1 MAAWGALAR
10 AGGRLG
16 RGPARAALRALTGG
30 GTVPPRR
37 GLSEGRR
44 GALSAVLKDFE
55 RQYGRGAV
63 VRLGDEGGGGHGVA
77 LQPTGVMTLD
87 AALGGGLPT
96 GRVVEVYGPESSGKT
111 TLALQAAA
119 ACQARGGTAALIDA
133 EHAFDPSWA
142 DSLGVDTA
150 NLVVCQPESGEMALN
165 VVDQLARSS
174 AVDMIVVDSVAALVP
189 KAEIE
194 GDMGAMQIGL
204 QARLMSQALR
214 RLSSNAARC
223 NCTVVF
229 VNQLRHKVGVLF
241 GNPEVTSG
249 GNALKYYSSVRMDI
263 RRIATLDDRGI
274 RVRVK
279 VVKNK
284 VAPPYKKAEFDILF
298 GDGISKVGS
307 LLDAA
312 EEAAVVERRGSWYG
326 YGETRLGQGR
336 DKAVEFLR
344 DNDEVRQEVEED
356 LRAAL
361 ALPRVGGGAG
371 EEVEEAEAA
380 KAE

>member
-1 MAAWGALAR
+1 MALWGALAR
-10 AGGRLG
+10 AGGA
-16 RGPARAALRALTGG
+16 PARASLGALAGA
-30 GTVPPRR
+30 PRR
-37 GLSEGRR
+37 WLSEGRR
-44 GALSAVLKDFE
+44 GALAAVLKDFE

-77 LQPTGVMTLD
+77 LQPTGIMTLD
-87 AALGGGLPT
+87 TALGGGLPM

-119 ACQARGGTAALIDA
+119 ACQAGGGTAALIDA

-142 DSLGVDTA
+142 DSLGVDTS
-150 NLVVCQPESGEMALN
+150 NLVVCQPESGEMALS

-174 AVDMIVVDSVAALVP
+174 AVDMIIVDSVAALVP

-194 GDMGAMQIGL
+194 GDMGALQIGL

-223 NCTVVF
+223 NCTVIF
-229 VNQLRHKVGVLF
+229 VNQLRHKVGVMF

-263 RRIATLDDRGI
+263 RRVATLDERGI

-284 VAPPYKKAEFDILF
+284 VAAPYKKAEFDILF

-312 EEAAVVERRGSWYG
+312 EEADVVERRGSWYG
-326 YGETRLGQGR
+326 FGETRLGQGR
-336 DKAVEFLR
+336 DKAVEFLKGNEDVQR
-344 DNDEVRQEVEED
+344 EVEEGVY
-356 LRAAL
+356 AAL
-361 ALPRVGGGAG
+361 GWPRAVDGASSDGGGG
-371 EEVEEAEAA
+371 VEEEVSEAAAA
-380 KAE
+380 KAS

>member
-1 MAAWGALAR
+1 M
-10 AGGRLG
+10 
-16 RGPARAALRALTGG
+16 
-30 GTVPPRR
+30 
-37 GLSEGRR
+37 
-44 GALSAVLKDFE
+44 
-55 RQYGRGAV
+55 
-63 VRLGDEGGGGHGVA
+63 
-77 LQPTGVMTLD
+77 
-87 AALGGGLPT
+87 

-142 DSLGVDTA
+142 ETLGVDTA

-284 VAPPYKKAEFDILF
+284 VAAPYKKAEFDILF
-298 GDGISKVGS
+298 GGGISKVGS

-312 EEAAVVERRGSWYG
+312 EEAAAPRLPSLTCRSTGERPS
-326 YGETRLGQGR
+326 TRLMSLEM
-336 DKAVEFLR
+336 VLTLR
-344 DNDEVRQEVEED
+344 FVHRQS
-356 LRAAL
+356 LSNSL
-361 ALPRVGGGAG
+361 MSSLPSLSSPPASGSISGSSS
-371 EEVEEAEAA
+371 
-380 KAE
+380 